1 MTEIPTLTVSTRTN
15 TEQTDILARL
25 MATEDITIR
34 HERHA
39 ETASFNV
46 ATRVLTLP
54 VWEEMS
60 GALYDMLT
68 MHEVGHA
75 LHTPADGWASCDI
88 IDTNKRNHPLVQMFY
103 NIVEDARIERLMM
116 EQFPGGVNDFRAA
129 YDNLHNE
136 RDLFELAGK
145 DIDALGLADRVNI
158 HFKLG
163 QFDLVEVNFTAEEQ
177 VFVDAINATRTWEDV
192 VDATRDLYNYCKEQ
206 DKNNPTPEQD
216 MPEQG
221 AGDAEMP
228 EMGNDEGDSDGPKGM
243 SVPNFDHSEDEDT
256 NETGA
261 GAEGGEE
268 SDEDAGEDGE
278 SGSTGE
284 DGDGDESEG
293 EGSTESKGDGTAESA
308 DDAEDDGSNAESTE
322 GEDVSAAGAE
332 ASKGGGENNVNV
344 PQTVA
349 AQDRNM
355 SALNNDMGM
364 DVLNLG
370 APKISDT
377 AVTDWTVI
385 HKDDNAKFA
394 TNYCI
399 GTSFVDGAVKFDAA
413 RCDSAY
419 ANFINQN
426 KKTIN
431 KMAQQFEMKKAADA
445 FKRTSISKSGRLDT
459 TKMINYRWSEDIF
472 AKNTTVSDGKNHGLI
487 MVIDWSGSMSGN
499 MKSTIEQAMCLA
511 LFCKKVQIPFE
522 VYSFTSTDPT
532 TAPTEYDTWGCDQEA
547 TINIGGHELR
557 GAWLNNYLSSRM
569 SKMEFVRCMKNMI
582 MLAEAMDSY
591 GRRGMHSLGGTP
603 LNESLLILRDTMNA
617 FKRDNNI
624 QIAHTV
630 YLTDGEG
637 YGGFLGGYRTQTT
650 WRDGS
655 FKWTHDGENR
665 CNETEV
671 CLDWYKK
678 TTGSRVV
685 NFFLTGSINRH
696 MKYTYCTGDEYGEM
710 ETQFKEMKRIFKKEN
725 MYSVGEH
732 GGYDETFII
741 KSNIET
747 TNESGM
753 EGIGTDATN
762 ARLKS
767 AFVKGQ
773 NARVASRA
781 LLNRF
786 TDLIAD

>member
-25 MATEDITIR
+25 LATEDITIR
-34 HERHA
+34 HDRYAH
-39 ETASFNV
+39 TASFDV
-46 ATRVLTLP
+46 ASRVLTLP

-116 EQFPGGVNDFRAA
+116 EQFPGGVRDFRAA
-129 YDNLHNE
+129 YENLHNE

-145 DIDALGLADRVNI
+145 DIDALGLADRINI

-163 QFDLVEVNFTAEEQ
+163 QFDLVNVNFTAEEQ
-177 VFVDAINATRTWEDV
+177 VFVDAINATQTWEDV

-206 DKNNPTPEQD
+206 DKNNPTPEQE

-221 AGDAEMP
+221 DADSP
-228 EMGNDEGDSDGPKGM
+228 EMGDGEGEDTAGGASAPQ
-243 SVPNFDHSEDEDT
+243 VPNFDHSEDDDTTED
-256 NETGA
+256 GA
-261 GAEGGEE
+261 GAEGGDE
-268 SDEDAGEDGE
+268 SDDDAGETGE

-284 DGDGDESEG
+284 DGEDGDESAEA
-293 EGSTESKGDGTAESA
+293 KGDGSMESA
-308 DDAEDDGSNAESTE
+308 EDGEDDGSTAESTD
-322 GEDVSAAGAE
+322 GADGTPAAGEE
-332 ASKGGGENNVNV
+332 ASKSCGKNNINV

-349 AQDRNM
+349 AQERNM
-355 SALNNDMGM
+355 SALNNENGHGVENM
-364 DVLNLG
+364 G
-370 APKISDT
+370 APKISDSAIT
-377 AVTDWTVI
+377 PWTTTI
-385 HKDDNAKFA
+385 DMDNMKFYHENCVG
-394 TNYCI
+394 T
-399 GTSFVDGAVKFDAA
+399 TSFIGDGGAFDQSRLDA
-413 RCDSAY
+413 AY

-426 KKTIN
+426 KKTIA
-431 KMAQQFEMKKAADA
+431 KMAQQFEMKKAADE

-472 AKNTTVSDGKNHGLI
+472 AKNTTVHSGKNHGLV

-499 MKSTIEQAMCLA
+499 MKKTIEQAMCLA
-511 LFCKKVQIPFE
+511 LFCQKTGLPFE
-522 VYSFTSTDPT
+522 VFSFTSNNPAEKFDDHGWSMGC
-532 TAPTEYDTWGCDQEA
+532 TESDCTIQMGAVEVRGC
-547 TINIGGHELR
+547 
-557 GAWLNNYLSSRM
+557 WLNQYLSSSM
-569 SKMEFVRCMKNMI
+569 SKMQFVNSMKNML

-603 LNESLLILRDTMNA
+603 LNESFLILRDFMND
-617 FKRDNNI
+617 FKSRNNV

-637 YGGFLGGYRTQTT
+637 YGHILRQYGAVTN
-650 WRDGS
+650 WKDGS
-655 FKWTHDGENR
+655 FKYCSENDDR
-665 CNETEV
+665 NENEV
-671 CLDWYKK
+671 ILDWYKK
-678 TTGSRVV
+678 TTGSRVI
-685 NFFLTGSINRH
+685 NFFLTDNFRKNL
-696 MKYTYCTGDEYGEM
+696 MYDYTGGHNDYASM
-710 ETQFKEMKRIFKKEN
+710 EENWKRMKKEYTKEN
-725 MYSVGEH
+725 CACAGPAK
-732 GGYDETFII
+732 GFDETFII
-741 KSNIET
+741 PSRLST
-747 TNESGM
+747 TNESGL
-753 EGIGTDATN
+753 ENVGTDATN

-773 NARVASRA
+773 NARTASRA